1 MSGNLR
7 FIIIPTPGSYKLI
20 CQYKN
25 DEVTWGPFTTLL
37 EVSERIR
44 VALENL
50 DKQTL

>member
-7 FIIIPTPGSYKLI
+7 FIVIPTPVGHKLI

-44 VALENL
+44 VALENP